1 MALEPSHRY
10 AFALGCALG
19 ALTLLGC
26 SGLPDAPVGQLH
38 LALSSGVGE
47 THYRLA
53 RAHFS
58 IEGTAQLELTTDDDS
73 TDDSL
78 QRALPVGDYS
88 VELEPGWQLERVAA
102 AAGSASGAP
111 TAKGEASSGTAT
123 TAQAQGSQ
131 VVAADLVSQNPL
143 DFSIRGGET
152 TSLTFQF
159 KTKTAPAPSDS
170 EGQLRVDI
178 EVDGVGAPGVVISEL
193 MKNPEVL
200 PDADGEWIEL
210 HNAGSSAMNLGGCSL
225 ARDDQQLALDG
236 AAPIPPGGYL
246 TLSNGS
252 APGFT
257 PDVLYTGV
265 TLPNSGSFVLRLSC
279 GGQLLDQVVVD
290 PTATPNRAGHSLSL
304 SGNALDSTANDRAEN
319 WCEGVGSYNGD
330 FGTPGAANPNCSS

>member
-1 MALEPSHRY
+1 MALEPSNR
-10 AFALGCALG
+10 FALALGGALG
-19 ALTLLGC
+19 ALTLVGC

-47 THYRLA
+47 THYRLTQ
-53 RAHFS
+53 AHFS
-58 IEGTAQLELTTDDDS
+58 VDGTAQLELSTEDDS
-73 TDDSL
+73 TDDTL

-88 VELEPGWQLERVAA
+88 VELEPGWQLERVAPA
-102 AAGSASGAP
+102 TGGSASAGQ
-111 TAKGEASSGTAT
+111 TAKGQPTSGTAA
-123 TAQAQGSQ
+123 TAQAAGSQ
-131 VVAADLVSQNPL
+131 VVAAELISKNPL

-159 KTKTAPAPSDS
+159 KTKTAPLPSDG

-210 HNAGSSAMNLGGCSL
+210 YNAGSAAMNLGGCSL
-225 ARDDQQLALDG
+225 ARDEQQLALDG

-246 TLSNGS
+246 TLANGS

-290 PTATPNRAGHSLSL
+290 PAATPNRAGHSLSL

-330 FGTPGAANPNCSS
+330 FGTPGAANPNC